1 MRTLAH
7 ERERIVFGRKR
18 KETIPETIETVIGPT
33 ANFVGHLKSDGG
45 VRLEGVLEGSL
56 ETAGNLVAGEKSR
69 IIANITAH
77 NISIAGAVR
86 GNIMANR
93 VEVLSTGQVWGDITV
108 NSFLLD
114 EGGFIQGQVSMRAEG
129 REPPRPVSQTV
140 GADSSRGEEG
150 AS

>member
-1 MRTLAH
+1 M
-7 ERERIVFGRKR
+7 FGHKR

-33 ANFVGHLKSDGG
+33 ANFVGDLKSDGG
-45 VRLEGVLEGSL
+45 VQLEGMLEGSL
-56 ETAGNLVAGEKSR
+56 ETAGNLVVGEKSR

-77 NISIAGAVR
+77 NVSIAGAIK

-114 EGGFIQGQVSMRAEG
+114 EGGFVQGQINMRAEG
-129 REPPRPVSQTV
+129 KEPPRPASQTV
-140 GADSSRGEEG
+140 GADSTGGREAPS
-150 AS
+150 